1 MKKIKFTLLLLA
13 CLAPSLTYADGH
25 GIATSSA
32 AHAAQSQQV
41 NSDLLI
47 ENARAKSTIP
57 GVKVSAGYL
66 KLTNNSQRTMHFIAA
81 QTPAAKYTEFH
92 RIVMRDNK
100 MAMRKVDSIEIKA
113 QQSFEFTEN
122 GYHLMFMGLK
132 QALKSGESITV
143 TLTEDNGQT
152 YQIILPIVAMKS
164 Y

>member
-1 MKKIKFTLLLLA
+1 MKKIKCILLLLVSF
-13 CLAPSLTYADGH
+13 APSLSYADSH
-25 GIATSSA
+25 GITTSA
-32 AHAAQSQQV
+32 AVRASQSQQV
-41 NSDLLI
+41 DSALLI
-47 ENARAKSTIP
+47 ENTRAKSTIP

-92 RIVMRDNK
+92 QIVMRDNK

-122 GYHLMFMGLK
+122 GYHLMFMELK
-132 QALKSGESITV
+132 QALKPGESITLI
-143 TLTEDNGQT
+143 LTEDNGQT
-152 YQIILPIVAMKS
+152 YEIELPIVMMKS

>member
-1 MKKIKFTLLLLA
+1 MTRLRCTLLLLIFFT
-13 CLAPSLTYADGH
+13 LPMSYAEV
-25 GIATSSA
+25 SA
-32 AHAAQSQQV
+32 AQGSQSQHA
-41 NSDLLI
+41 NSDLLV

-92 RIVMRDNK
+92 RIVIRDNK
-100 MAMRKVDSIEIKA
+100 MAMRKVDSIDIKA

-132 QALKSGESITV
+132 QALTPDESITL
-143 TLTEDNGQT
+143 TLSEDNGQT
-152 YQIILPIVAMKS
+152 YEIVLPVVVMKS